1 MTSASHQ
8 LDSTDRRI
16 IAALDDDPRVPI
28 MMLAQQLGL
37 ARGTVQSRLEKL
49 TAAGVLRANS
59 TRVRPDALGY
69 PVHAS
74 VDAQVEQS
82 RLLEAVSA
90 LEEIDEVL
98 ECLAP
103 AGDTDLRLRVA
114 AKDTDD
120 LYRVSEKIRL
130 CPGITRTSTTL
141 FLRQLI
147 PYRTTGLLDAD

>member
-8 LDSTDRRI
+8 LDSTDKRI
-16 IAALDDDPRVPI
+16 LTALDDDPRVPI

-49 TAAGVLRANS
+49 TAAGVLQANS
-59 TRVRPDALGY
+59 IRVTPSALGY
-69 PVHAS
+69 NVSAS

-82 RLLEAVSA
+82 RLLDAVAA
-90 LEEIDEVL
+90 LQDIPEVL

-103 AGDTDLRLRVA
+103 AGDTDLRVRVA
-114 AKDTDD
+114 AKDTDH

-147 PYRTTGLLDAD
+147 PYRTTGLLTE